1 MDIFGDKALVET
13 ARVEWEYGYWY
24 YCYVFEDSL
33 LLRYWGTGKTW
44 LRVMSNKTLKTKRE
58 QEEQVSQGESLS
70 GYGRVMPITH
80 RDHLFYLESLQGD
93 IPMLRLTTVRGWKP
107 WSLHIPL
114 AGDMHFELHDCVRGK
129 RTAKG
134 REWTLL
140 LSKGKSYI
148 NDYVRQPF
156 LLPLF
161 LR

>member
-13 ARVEWEYGYWY
+13 ARVEWKYGG
-24 YCYVFEDSL
+24 YCYMFEDSL
-33 LLRYWGTGKTW
+33 LLRYRNNEKTW
-44 LRVMSNKTLKTKRE
+44 LRVMSNKTLRTKRE
-58 QEEQVSQGESLS
+58 HEEQVPEMVDFKR
-70 GYGRVMPITH
+70 YGRAMPITH

-114 AGDMHFELHDCVRGK
+114 SGDRQLCLNDCIQGK

-140 LSKGKSYI
+140 LSKGKS
-148 NDYVRQPF
+148 DYDDDVRQPF
-156 LLPLF
+156 LLFLF
-161 LR
+161 FR